1 MEANVKEF
9 KTEDIRNIGL
19 VGHMSVG
26 KTSLAE
32 AMLFSAGE
40 TTRLGNV
47 TSGTTVS
54 DYRPEEIDRKFSIGA
69 SLMNVQWKEKKLNII
84 DAPGYLD
91 FIGEVK
97 CTLRVADIA
106 VILIDAIN
114 GVEVG
119 SEIAWQNI
127 SATRCGCIVLV
138 NRENKEHANFDK
150 AFDSAQQA
158 FGSNVTVV
166 TFPTAEGENFTSVI
180 NVLTMKMLT
189 FNKDTSGKFNSVE
202 IPAEFMDRATE
213 LHERLVEMAAESDDE
228 LLEKFFAAGELTPE
242 ELAKGLTKGIATRNI
257 IPIFAGAADT
267 NIGIQA
273 LMNFIADYGPSPMAF
288 SPVENADGSEKR
300 KVSSDEPFSGV
311 IFKTVSEPHVGE
323 LSYIRIFSGVL
334 KTGDEVLN
342 VNGKHTEKIGQIYLV
357 NGKARKEIGNLY
369 AGDIGALVKLKDSH
383 TGDTLAN
390 KRQSIL
396 YPGIV
401 FPKPVSDVA
410 IIPKNKGDEER
421 ISNGLHVLNEIDRS
435 FSVVHDQELHQTII
449 YGQGEL
455 HLETLIQRLRDRF
468 NVEVDQKKP
477 KIPYRETITGKAD
490 EKYRHKKQTGGAGQF
505 AEVWMRVEPLERSA
519 GFEFEND
526 VFGGAISSS
535 FIPSIEKGVRQILV
549 EGAIA
554 GYPLVDVKAIVYD
567 GKEHPVDSKDI
578 AFQIAGREVF
588 KMCVKSAKP
597 ILIEPIFNI
606 EVKIPEDFMGDV
618 MGDLSS
624 RRGRIIGMGAEGK
637 LQVIKAQVPLAELY
651 KYSAV
656 LRSITQGR
664 GIYTRELSHYEPMPK
679 EIEARVIEEA
689 RVEKEASK

>member
-1 MEANVKEF
+1 MKEF